1 MALRSQRVPPELADA
16 AVMRYMGWGWQDLMA
31 APAQLVEDV
40 RTWMSKEA
48 AIGHEQ
54 GVLAEAEGRRR
65 GG

>member
-40 RTWMSKEA
+40 RTWMAKEA